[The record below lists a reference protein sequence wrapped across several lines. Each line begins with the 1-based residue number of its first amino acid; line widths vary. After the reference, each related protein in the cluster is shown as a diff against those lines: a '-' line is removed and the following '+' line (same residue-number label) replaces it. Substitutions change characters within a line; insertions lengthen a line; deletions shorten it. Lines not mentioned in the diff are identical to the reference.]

1 MEMDYSME
9 IPALNLLYLSL
20 PRYPPFF
27 IWRFYVPLFSF
38 PSLFTFITTQLNSLI
53 RPSNKE
59 FIFPLYLIPP
69 IFHSPPIH
77 YLCQV
82 VKKERWNESSPCGVE
97 KSLLTNFQL
106 NIHSEFAE
114 KKKFISLL
122 PAHINSRFFHSN
134 NNNNK
139 QIEENFSWNWNRI

>member
-1 MEMDYSME
+1 MNAAQKKLNQQQLLTMEMDYSME
-9 IPALNLLYLSL
+9 IPAHNLLYLSL

-27 IWRFYVPLFSF
+27 IWRFYVPLFSS

-59 FIFPLYLIPP
+59 FIFPLYLLIPP

-114 KKKFISLL
+114 KKSLSL
-122 PAHINSRFFHSN
+122 SYQHI
-134 NNNNK
+134 
-139 QIEENFSWNWNRI
+139 